1 MGGCVGR
8 SVGRSVGRPSPPSA
22 DPRVRERAG
31 CCQCAKEYQVV
42 RAHSGFNSGTVASC
56 DGCRRLMF
64 EFYTGMHTSLRLFSS
79 FLNMSPLCASE
90 GRAAGVGPKDRLG
103 RRQCRRREREGCG
116 TAIERARAGGRRT
129 SERAS
134 VLQTPTAAGTTA
146 TAAHGLF
153 SPDRPTERPTDR
165 GPPLLRPFVRRAI
178 LARRRPGPLSSEFSA
193 RSHLGVGPLAR
204 SLLGLPTPGL
214 LIFLGLEGR
223 LQRSASFREFQDDKF
238 FKMIQQS
245 ESYSLSKL
253 AISASFLRP
262 ERLSSN
268 SYHFVPPLG
277 PRERE
282 RRERGGGRRYRAG
295 ALCPLPLSLSAAPS
309 FTRPQSIRERER
321 GGKGESDPFL
331 WRRGGEDETAT
342 ALCCSWSPAAAAP
355 PSMSL
360 LKW

>member
-1 MGGCVGR
+1 MGGC
-8 SVGRSVGRPSPPSA
+8 VGRSVGRPSPPSA

-64 EFYTGMHTSLRLFSS
+64 EFYTGMHTSLRLLSS

-116 TAIERARAGGRRT
+116 TAIERARAGVRGT
-129 SERAS
+129 SERATNS
-134 VLQTPTAAGTTA
+134 DGGGNHRDGGARTFLPRP
-146 TAAHGLF
+146 
-153 SPDRPTERPTDR
+153 PDRATDR

-238 FKMIQQS
+238 FKVIQQS
-245 ESYSLSKL
+245 ESYSLSKV
-253 AISASFLRP
+253 AISASF
-262 ERLSSN
+262 
-268 SYHFVPPLG
+268 
-277 PRERE
+277 
-282 RRERGGGRRYRAG
+282 
-295 ALCPLPLSLSAAPS
+295 
-309 FTRPQSIRERER
+309 
-321 GGKGESDPFL
+321 
-331 WRRGGEDETAT
+331 
-342 ALCCSWSPAAAAP
+342 
-355 PSMSL
+355 
-360 LKW
+360 

>member
-1 MGGCVGR
+1 MR
-8 SVGRSVGRPSPPSA
+8 DS
-22 DPRVRERAG
+22 DRAG
-31 CCQCAKEYQVV
+31 
-42 RAHSGFNSGTVASC
+42 
-56 DGCRRLMF
+56 
-64 EFYTGMHTSLRLFSS
+64 
-79 FLNMSPLCASE
+79 
-90 GRAAGVGPKDRLG
+90 
-103 RRQCRRREREGCG
+103 
-116 TAIERARAGGRRT
+116 AGGRAEDERA
-129 SERAS
+129 SERATNS
-134 VLQTPTAAGTTA
+134 DGGGNHRDGGARTFLPRP
-146 TAAHGLF
+146 
-153 SPDRPTERPTDR
+153 PDRATDR

-309 FTRPQSIRERER
+309 FTRPQSIRERE

-331 WRRGGEDETAT
+331 WRRGGGEDETAT
-342 ALCCSWSPAAAAP
+342 ALCCSWSPAAATP